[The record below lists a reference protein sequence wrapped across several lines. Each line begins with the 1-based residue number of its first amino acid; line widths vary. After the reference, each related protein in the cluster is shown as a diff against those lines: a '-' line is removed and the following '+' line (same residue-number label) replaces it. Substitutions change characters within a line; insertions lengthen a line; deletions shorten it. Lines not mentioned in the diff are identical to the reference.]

1 MKTVEY
7 NFFVEDMSCT
17 SCVSRVEKVLKK
29 IDGVIDVS
37 VNLATKKATVNTNTN
52 VELETLMSAVD
63 KAGYHAV
70 KINDQQRQLRDASNE
85 NS

>member
-7 NFFVEDMSCT
+7 NFFVEDMSCA
-17 SCVSRVEKVLKK
+17 SCVSRVEKALKK

-37 VNLATKKATVNTNTN
+37 VNLATEKATVNTNAN

-70 KINDQQRQLRDASNE
+70 KINDQHRQLRDASNE

>member
-1 MKTVEY
+1 MHQMKTVEY
-7 NFFVEDMSCT
+7 NFFVEDMSCA
-17 SCVSRVEKVLKK
+17 SCVSRVEKALKK

-37 VNLATKKATVNTNTN
+37 VNLATEKATVNTNAN

-70 KINDQQRQLRDASNE
+70 KINDQQRQL
-85 NS
+85 

>member
-1 MKTVEY
+1 
-7 NFFVEDMSCT
+7 SCA
-17 SCVSRVEKVLKK
+17 SCVSRVEKALKK

-37 VNLATKKATVNTNTN
+37 VNLATKKATVNTNAN

>member
-17 SCVSRVEKVLKK
+17 SCVSRVEKALKK

-37 VNLATKKATVNTNTN
+37 VNLATEKATVNANAN

>member
-1 MKTVEY
+1 MKTAEY
-7 NFFVEDMSCT
+7 NFFVEGMSCA
-17 SCVSRVEKVLKK
+17 SCVSRVEKALKK

-37 VNLATKKATVNTNTN
+37 VNLATKKATVNTNAY

>member
-1 MKTVEY
+1 
-7 NFFVEDMSCT
+7 MSCA
-17 SCVSRVEKVLKK
+17 SCVSRVEKALKK

-37 VNLATKKATVNTNTN
+37 VNLATKKATVNTNAN